1 MKNKNK
7 KEVSILN
14 RKARYEYIIKDEFDA
29 GLVLLGSEVKSIR
42 NGDVN
47 INDSFVYVDDGEV
60 WIKNMKISKYKHAYP
75 ENNHQEDRLK
85 KLLLTKSEISKIKSK
100 LSDRGTT
107 CVPLKLYSNSNRI
120 KIKIAIA
127 KGKKNWDKRESI
139 KERDL
144 SRDSKYF

>member
-1 MKNKNK
+1 MKKKNKN
-7 KEVSILN
+7 EVSILN

-47 INDSFVYVDDGEV
+47 INDSFVYVDGGEV
-60 WIKNMKISKYKHAYP
+60 WIKNMKVSKYKHAYP
-75 ENNHQEDRLK
+75 ENNHREDRLK

-107 CVPLKLYSNSNRI
+107 CVPLKLYTNSNRI